1 MGITA
6 CGPALACVG
15 ADLLPHLF
23 DSQGNTM
30 SHTGQLVTLQ
40 NPDGSPLPA
49 WASIPEGPLRGAVVV
64 LQEIFGVNSHIR
76 AVTERFAARGFAAV
90 APALF
95 YRLAPCD
102 TLGVE
107 LGYSA
112 DDMKAGLQFKAQAE
126 ALPAPGVQQDI
137 RTAVDWLAAT
147 TGQKVGAVGFC
158 WGGLVTWRAACSL
171 PQLSAAVCYYGG
183 GMTVGAE
190 VQRQPLCPVMAH
202 FGRQD
207 AHISVDSVLAFD
219 QVQPG
224 VQVSLY
230 DADHGFNCD
239 QRGSYDAASALVAR
253 DRTLA
258 FFDEHLRAAG

>member
-1 MGITA
+1 M
-6 CGPALACVG
+6 P
-15 ADLLPHLF
+15 
-23 DSQGNTM
+23 
-30 SHTGQLVTLQ
+30 HTGQLLNLPTL
-40 NPDGSPLPA
+40 DGRQLPA
-49 WASIPEGPLRGAVVV
+49 WAAIPEGPLRGAVVV

-107 LGYSA
+107 LGYA
-112 DDMKAGLQFKAQAE
+112 DADMQAGRQFKAQAE

-137 RTAVDWLAAT
+137 ATVIDWLART

-158 WGGLVTWRAACSL
+158 WGGLLAWRAACSL

-183 GMTVGAE
+183 GMTSPE
-190 VQRQPLCPVMAH
+190 ERSRQPLCPVMAH
-202 FGRQD
+202 FGRKD
-207 AHISVDSVLAFD
+207 HFISQDSVLAFD
-219 QVQPG
+219 QAQPQA
-224 VQVSLY
+224 QVFLY

-239 QRGSYDAASALVAR
+239 QRASYDDAAARSAR

-258 FFDEHLRAAG
+258 FFDAHLGAGQPG

>member
-1 MGITA
+1 
-6 CGPALACVG
+6 
-15 ADLLPHLF
+15 
-23 DSQGNTM
+23 M
-30 SHTGQLVTLQ
+30 SHTGQLLNLQ
-40 NPDGSPLPA
+40 TPDGRLLPV
-49 WASIPEGPLRGAVVV
+49 WAAIPEGPLRGAVVV

-107 LGYSA
+107 LGYSDA
-112 DDMKAGLQFKAQAE
+112 DMQQGRQLKAQAE
-126 ALPAPGVQQDI
+126 ALPPPGVGQDI
-137 RTAVDWLAAT
+137 CTAVDWLAST

-158 WGGLVTWRAACSL
+158 WGGLLAWRAACSL

-183 GMTVGAE
+183 GMTGPE
-190 VQRQPLCPVMAH
+190 ELRRQPLCPVMAH

-207 AHISVDSVLAFD
+207 HFIHIDTVFD
-219 QVQPG
+219 FDRAQPQAR
-224 VQVSLY
+224 VFVY

-239 QRGSYDAASALVAR
+239 QRASYDDASALVAR

-258 FFDEHLRAAG
+258 FLDAQLQGEPAR

>member
-1 MGITA
+1 
-6 CGPALACVG
+6 
-15 ADLLPHLF
+15 
-23 DSQGNTM
+23 M
-30 SHTGQLVTLQ
+30 SHTGQLVNLPT
-40 NPDGSPLPA
+40 PDGRILPA
-49 WASIPEGPLRGAVVV
+49 WAAIPEGPLRGAVVV

-95 YRLAPCD
+95 YQLGPCD

-107 LGYSA
+107 LGYSDA
-112 DDMKAGLQFKAQAE
+112 DMQQGIQLKAQAE

-137 RTAVDWLAAT
+137 RTAVDWLADT

-158 WGGLVTWRAACSL
+158 WGGLLAWRAACTL

-183 GMTVGAE
+183 GMTGPDE
-190 VQRQPLCPVMAH
+190 RSRQPLCPVMAH
-202 FGRQD
+202 FGRRD
-207 AHISVDSVLAFD
+207 HFIHLDTVLAFD
-219 QVQPG
+219 QAQPQA
-224 VQVSLY
+224 QVFVY

-239 QRGSYDAASALVAR
+239 QRASYDDASALVAR

-258 FFDEHLRAAG
+258 FLDAQLGSAAAP

>member
-1 MGITA
+1 M
-6 CGPALACVG
+6 
-15 ADLLPHLF
+15 
-23 DSQGNTM
+23 
-30 SHTGQLVTLQ
+30 GQLVNLQ
-40 NPDGSPLPA
+40 TPDGGVLPSWVA
-49 WASIPEGPLRGAVVV
+49 LPEGPQRGAVVV

-107 LGYSA
+107 LGYSEA
-112 DDMKAGLQFKAQAE
+112 DVRSGRDFKAQAE
-126 ALPAPGVQQDI
+126 ALPPPGVQLAV
-137 RTAVDWLAAT
+137 RTAVDWLAST
-147 TGQKVGAVGFC
+147 TGQKVGVVGFC
-158 WGGLVTWRAACSL
+158 WGGLLAWRAACTL

-183 GMTVGAE
+183 GMTSPE
-190 VQRQPLCPVMAH
+190 ERSRQPLCPVMAH

-207 AHISVDSVLAFD
+207 AFIPQDSVLAFD
-219 QVQPG
+219 QAQPQA
-224 VQVSLY
+224 VVHVY

-239 QRGSYDAASALVAR
+239 QRASYDDTAALAAR

-258 FFDEHLRAAG
+258 FLDLQLRKE